1 MQAEVHTA
9 HRACVRL
16 QAAQRLACSSSAPQA
31 IIMGSATQVKMNR
44 KLLAR
49 RLTDKLVPD
58 VWFEPKVVWEVK
70 AADLSI
76 SPVYT
81 AATGKVDANKGISIR
96 FPRLVRARDDK
107 TPEETTSPDQLA
119 EMYSRQAVV
128 NKSTKSAV
136 DEDFW

>member
-1 MQAEVHTA
+1 MRIAL
-9 HRACVRL
+9 C
-16 QAAQRLACSSSAPQA
+16 
-31 IIMGSATQVKMNR
+31 
-44 KLLAR
+44 

-81 AATGKVDANKGISIR
+81 AAVGKVDPNKGISIR

-107 TPEETTSPDQLA
+107 GPEETTSPDQVA

-128 NKSTKSAV
+128 NKSGKPAA
-136 DEDFW
+136 DDDFW